1 MGTQFLQERGERIRL
16 LRERQAR
23 EVENFDDESVRMGFN
38 AMSIAE
44 SSNEPG
50 YGEAVDG
57 NDSNSTSGGGS
68 STGTP
73 GGGQFTLSH
82 SSSFAGGGSHHSH
95 RASTVSAAGSVF
107 STASSTPS
115 TPGGSHQHR
124 PRTQL

>member
-1 MGTQFLQERGERIRL
+1 
-16 LRERQAR
+16 
-23 EVENFDDESVRMGFN
+23 
-38 AMSIAE
+38 MSIAE

-95 RASTVSAAGSVF
+95 RASTGKKNIEFLVKI
-107 STASSTPS
+107 SSFDRDTS
-115 TPGGSHQHR
+115 DYHLKFVIERSRVKYEYLHEGWNQGNIRNNSGFG
-124 PRTQL
+124 LFL

>member
-1 MGTQFLQERGERIRL
+1 
-16 LRERQAR
+16 
-23 EVENFDDESVRMGFN
+23 
-38 AMSIAE
+38 MSIAE

-57 NDSNSTSGGGS
+57 NDSNSTSGGGSS

-95 RASTVSAAGSVF
+95 RASTGKINIEFLLVKIEF
-107 STASSTPS
+107 
-115 TPGGSHQHR
+115 
-124 PRTQL
+124 

>member
-1 MGTQFLQERGERIRL
+1 
-16 LRERQAR
+16 
-23 EVENFDDESVRMGFN
+23 
-38 AMSIAE
+38 MSIAE

-73 GGGQFTLSH
+73 GGGGGGQFTLSH

-95 RASTVSAAGSVF
+95 RASTGKKNIEFLVKI
-107 STASSTPS
+107 SSFDRDTS
-115 TPGGSHQHR
+115 DY
-124 PRTQL
+124 QLDFVIERSRVKDEYLHEGWNQGKIKNNLGCGLFL